1 LGEARVSDRLAVG
14 IVGCGTVSKAYL
26 SNLIASP
33 HVEVVAC
40 ADQVLEAAQARAAEC
55 GVPSAVTTDELL
67 ADPRVELVVNL
78 TVPNAH
84 AEINLAALA
93 AGKHVYTEK
102 PLATTRELGHRV
114 LEVAAARGLSVGGA
128 PDTFLGAGIQTCLWL
143 LDQGQVGEPL
153 AASGFMLNRGPENW
167 HPNPS
172 FFYTPGGGPLLDVGP
187 YYVTTL
193 VCLLGP
199 VRRVTGMARI
209 LYPVRTAERGPRA
222 GETFNVSTDT
232 FVAALIEFASGAQA
246 TLVTS
251 FGISGHDL
259 PNMQLYCT
267 EAILGVPDP
276 NTFGGPVRVRSNDE
290 TSVWREVGLQYR
302 HTEGAG
308 NYRGL
313 GVIEMAQALRNG
325 EPPRASGELAYHVL
339 DVLLSILESS
349 ATGRHM
355 TVSSTCRRPRQLP
368 QDAGLVPMP

>member
-1 LGEARVSDRLAVG
+1 VLD
-14 IVGCGTVSKAYL
+14 
-26 SNLIASP
+26 
-33 HVEVVAC
+33 VAT
-40 ADQVLEAAQARAAEC
+40 
-55 GVPSAVTTDELL
+55 SS
-67 ADPRVELVVNL
+67 
-78 TVPNAH
+78 
-84 AEINLAALA
+84 
-93 AGKHVYTEK
+93 
-102 PLATTRELGHRV
+102 
-114 LEVAAARGLSVGGA
+114 GLCVGGA

-143 LDQGQVGEPL
+143 VDQGQVGEPL
-153 AASGFMLNRGPENW
+153 AASAFMLNRGPENW

-222 GETFNVSTDT
+222 GETFKVSTDT

-290 TSVWREVGLQYR
+290 TSVWREVGLQYG
-302 HTEGAG
+302 HTEGDR

-313 GVIEMAQALRNG
+313 GVIEMAQALRKG

-349 ATGRHM
+349 ATGRHV
-355 TVSSTCRRPRQLP
+355 TVSSTCSRPRQLP
-368 QDAGLVPMP
+368 PDAGLVAMP